1 MGMDA
6 DLMLMIGLV
15 VGGFS
20 IPSIMGAIADGRVP
34 RVASIAIVIA
44 GVLIVMAVQGKP
56 GGYALNDI
64 PDVFVS
70 VVGRYTN

>member
-1 MGMDA
+1 
-6 DLMLMIGLV
+6 MLVIGLV

-20 IPSIMGAIADGRVP
+20 IPSIMGALADGRVP
-34 RVASIAIVIA
+34 RAAAIAVMVSGGLIA
-44 GVLIVMAVQGKP
+44 LAIQGKP

-70 VVGRYTN
+70 VVGRYLY

>member
-1 MGMDA
+1 
-6 DLMLMIGLV
+6 MLVIGLL

-34 RVASIAIVIA
+34 RAAAIAIMVA
-44 GVLIVMAVQGKP
+44 GGLVVLAVREHP
-56 GGYALNDI
+56 GGYAIEDI

-70 VVGRYTN
+70 VVGRYIN